1 MPAGPLY
8 RITVRPEG
16 PGPPPEIRL
25 RNFLRGLLRRA
36 GLRAVQV
43 VDAADEAT
51 EVERLQ
57 GIIRSLTERVA
68 RQAEVLERRAE
79 GQKDVRR

>member
-1 MPAGPLY
+1 MPAGPVY
-8 RITVRPEG
+8 RITVRAEG
-16 PGPPPEIRL
+16 PGPPAEIRL

-43 VDAADEAT
+43 VEAADEAA
-51 EVERLQ
+51 EVGRLRD
-57 GIIRSLTERVA
+57 IIRSLTERVA

-79 GQKDVRR
+79 KGG